1 MNYLTLALRLIH
13 ILSGVLW
20 VGGVLIMNF
29 YIGPTVQAT
38 AESGRT
44 FVGHLIG
51 KTNFR
56 NVMTVSG
63 FLTVIAGAWLYWL
76 DSAGFTTNWWRSG
89 AGRGFGIGA
98 FFALIGL
105 VAGIMVGRN
114 TAALGQLGAQIQGK
128 PTPEQ
133 LQKLQAIQRQQS
145 IVGSINVYSLIL
157 AVVFMAI
164 SRYLVF

>member
-1 MNYLTLALRLIH
+1 MSYLTLALRLIH

-44 FVGHLIG
+44 FVGHLMG

-56 NVMTVSG
+56 TIMTVSG
-63 FLTVIAGAWLYWL
+63 LLTILAGAWLFWL
-76 DSAGFTTNWWRSG
+76 DSNGLTSPWLTSG

-98 FFALIGL
+98 FFALVGFI
-105 VAGIMVGRN
+105 AGMMVGQN

-133 LQKLQAIQRQQS
+133 LQKLQALQKRLA
-145 IVGSINVYSLIL
+145 IVGSINVYSMIL
-157 AVVFMAI
+157 AVTFMAI
-164 SRYLVF
+164 ARYLVF

>member
-13 ILSGVLW
+13 IPSGVLW

-29 YIGPTVQAT
+29 YIAPTVQAT

-44 FVGHLIG
+44 FVGHLIA

-56 NVMTVSG
+56 TVLTVAG
-63 FLTVIAGAWLYWL
+63 FLTVLAGAWLYWL

-105 VAGIMVGRN
+105 VAGIMFGQS
-114 TAALGQLGAQIQGK
+114 TAALGQLGAQIQ
-128 PTPEQ
+128 
-133 LQKLQAIQRQQS
+133 
-145 IVGSINVYSLIL
+145 
-157 AVVFMAI
+157 
-164 SRYLVF
+164 